1 MIPRKINR
9 RIAPARRGFSL
20 KSTRSNA
27 DTTVSCYAAGKDVR
41 NDMRTNGFI
50 FIALGV
56 TAAALAGT
64 PGYLPSVGP
73 IGLEFTPRPKPVVA
87 VALPVLPLPP
97 EPVADTPAPD
107 TELIADIPVT
117 EPPTNAPVQNPPVV
131 VAEVPSVASTNTAEP
146 LIGPMVETHQA
157 VTPQMFLR
165 FFAPN
170 RHGPSQ
176 EAIIAV
182 PPGFNP
188 ALPPTAS
195 PSSST
200 VNYSQPKP

>member
-1 MIPRKINR
+1 
-9 RIAPARRGFSL
+9 
-20 KSTRSNA
+20 
-27 DTTVSCYAAGKDVR
+27 
-41 NDMRTNGFI
+41 MRTNGFI

-73 IGLEFTPRPKPVVA
+73 IGLTFAPRPKPVVA
-87 VALPVLPLPP
+87 VPLPVLPPTP
-97 EPVADTPAPD
+97 EPVADNPGANPAPV
-107 TELIADIPVT
+107 ADIPVT
-117 EPPTNAPVQNPPVV
+117 EPASEPHTNPPDQSLPVPVLQAVSGAPTN
-131 VAEVPSVASTNTAEP
+131 SVEP
-146 LIGPMVETHQA
+146 LIGPMMETNNA

-165 FFAPN
+165 FFSPN
-170 RHGPSQ
+170 RHGASQ

-188 ALPPTAS
+188 AQPPAT
-195 PSSST
+195 SSST

>member
-1 MIPRKINR
+1 M
-9 RIAPARRGFSL
+9 
-20 KSTRSNA
+20 
-27 DTTVSCYAAGKDVR
+27 SCYAAGKDVR

-73 IGLEFTPRPKPVVA
+73 IGLEFAPRPKPVVA
-87 VALPVLPLPP
+87 VPLPVLPPAS
-97 EPVADTPAPD
+97 EPVADVPAPGG
-107 TELIADIPVT
+107 EPIADIPVT
-117 EPPTNAPVQNPPVV
+117 EPVPEPPTNAPVQNPSVIVV
-131 VAEVPSVASTNTAEP
+131 EMPSGSSTNIAEP

-170 RHGPSQ
+170 RPGVSQ

-188 ALPPTAS
+188 ALPPASS